1 MNMAKLII
9 MAGGDSSRMKRSIET
24 SELTPETK
32 KIASSAHKSLI
43 PLGSKQKPLLFHLI
57 QNAVNAGFKEVYL
70 ITSPKNEAF
79 KEYVGSA
86 AKNNLFAGALVHYAL
101 QYLPQGRN
109 KPLGTADAVQQ
120 AMEQYPELKN
130 EFITICNADNLYSVH
145 AFALLLA
152 PRDTPHALISY
163 NRSSL
168 NFSTTRISSFAIMD
182 MSEEGYL
189 QNIIEKPDP
198 ETLKNHEHTSDHIG
212 VSMNI
217 FSFKGALLFP
227 YLKNCSLHPERNE
240 KELPE
245 AVRMMIADPNNK
257 IRCFKVSEHILDLT
271 SAEDLNFFS
280 NL

>member
-1 MNMAKLII
+1 MNTAKLII
-9 MAGGDSSRMKRSIET
+9 MAGGASSRMKRSLET
-24 SELTPETK
+24 TELTPETK
-32 KIASSAHKSLI
+32 KIAGSAHKSLI

-57 QNAVNAGFKEVYL
+57 RNAVTAGFKEVYL
-70 ITSPKNEAF
+70 ITSPENEAF
-79 KEYVGSA
+79 KECIGTA
-86 AKNNLFAGALVHYAL
+86 PKKNFFAGALVHYAL
-101 QYLPQGRN
+101 QYLPEGRE

-120 AMEQYPELKN
+120 AMEQHPELKN
-130 EFITICNADNLYSVH
+130 ESFTICNGDNLYSVH

-168 NFSTTRISSFAIMD
+168 NFSTARISSFAVMEI
-182 MSEEGYL
+182 SKEGYL

-198 ETLKNHEHTSDHIG
+198 ETLKNYGDTSEHIG

-217 FSFKGALLFP
+217 FSFKGSLLFP
-227 YLKNCSLHPERNE
+227 YLKNCPLHPERNE

-245 AVRMMIADPNNK
+245 AVRMMTLELKNR
-257 IRCFKVSEHILDLT
+257 IRCFKVSDHIPDLT
-271 SAEDLNFFS
+271 SAEDLKSFS